1 MNFGLVEATPASTS
15 STIDRKG
22 PATMADKT
30 TAQTT
35 TEAVLGRLVPPGAA
49 PVPNRKHR
57 RGNGFPVTARI
68 ERKGVGL
75 PRNQALRAKA
85 QYQRRIPGRG

>member
-1 MNFGLVEATPASTS
+1 MNFGLVEAIPASTTF
-15 STIDRKG
+15 TIDRKG

-30 TAQTT
+30 TAQTA
-35 TEAVLGRLVPPGAA
+35 TEAVLGRLVPPGEV

-75 PRNQALRAKA
+75 PRNQAFRANA
-85 QYQRRIPGRG
+85 QHPRRIPGRG